1 MENTKNK
8 NPIFIAHLTEL
19 CSDPGQLQVRKLA
32 GNFRKVSNKQKFMF
46 CKLNGKVIVIIYVMG
61 QPFHS

>member
-19 CSDPGQLQVRKLA
+19 CSDRKLA